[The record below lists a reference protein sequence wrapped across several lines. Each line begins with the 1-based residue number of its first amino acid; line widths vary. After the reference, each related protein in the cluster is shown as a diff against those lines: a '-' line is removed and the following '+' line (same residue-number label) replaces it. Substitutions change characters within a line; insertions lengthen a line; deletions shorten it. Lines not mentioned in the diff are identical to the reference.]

1 LYIKHVSIAV
11 ALGLAAALL
20 TYYIIY
26 ANMINV
32 QDNTSN
38 SKRLEYEVKRIMIND
53 VMLEVEIADTDEKRA
68 LGLMHREGLDEYK
81 GMLFVFPYEG
91 RYSFWMMNM
100 NFSID
105 ILWLNADGN
114 VVYIVSN
121 AKPCKE
127 VSSVSECTYNPDVY
141 AKYVLEVNSGFAERH
156 GIVIGSKMTILD

>member
-68 LGLMHREGLDEYK
+68 LGLMHREELDEYK

-114 VVYIVSN
+114 VIYIVSN